1 MTLTVN
7 PYGYSLNFGVLVHLG
22 LPTPGDRRLIPQLG
36 ALPFP
41 PCFPGPGSLP
51 QVFHLTNNLFLDPC
65 AVVPS
70 TTAPWTF
77 VLPTAPSVPTSFVV
91 QGVVHMD
98 GTVLGCGTSSY
109 RVTNAV
115 IVQTY

>member
-1 MTLTVN
+1 
-7 PYGYSLNFGVLVHLG
+7 
-22 LPTPGDRRLIPQLG
+22 
-36 ALPFP
+36 
-41 PCFPGPGSLP
+41 
-51 QVFHLTNNLFLDPC
+51 
-65 AVVPS
+65 VPS